1 MGDAMRWGILGAAKI
16 ARTALL
22 PAIQAA
28 EGAELVALATGD
40 AAKAAAF
47 RAVVPGLRVMGY
59 EDLLA
64 DPGVDAVYIPLPN
77 HLHVDW
83 TLRALAAGKHVLCE
97 KPLAMEAG
105 EIDRLIAAR
114 DASGLLAAEA
124 FMVCHHPQWT
134 RLRAMLADG
143 AIGELGHVEGMFTY
157 RNTDMGNIRNRAE
170 TGGGGLRDIGVYPL
184 VTARFATG
192 VEPGAIRADV
202 RLENGV
208 DVFARVWADFPGFT
222 FSMHCGMRLQR
233 RQDMV
238 FHGTEGWIRM
248 TAPFNPPQMGEAQ
261 IVLHRAD
268 GSVLVERFA
277 EVDQYRRMV
286 EAFGRAARG
295 QAPFACPLEFSR
307 GNQRAIDAILAST
320 GGINPRP

>member
-1 MGDAMRWGILGAAKI
+1 MRWGILGAAKI

-28 EGAELVALATGD
+28 EGAELVALGTGD
-40 AAKAAAF
+40 AGKAAPFAT
-47 RAVVPGLRVMGY
+47 VVPGLRVMGY
-59 EDLLA
+59 DALLA

-97 KPLAMEAG
+97 KPLALTAP

-124 FMVCHHPQWT
+124 FMVCHHPQWA
-134 RLRAMLADG
+134 RLRALLADG

-157 RNTDMGNIRNRAE
+157 RNTDMANIRNRAE

-184 VTARFATG
+184 VTTRFATRA
-192 VEPGAIRADV
+192 EPGAIRADI
-202 RLENGV
+202 RRENGV

-222 FSMHCGMRLQR
+222 FSMHCGMRLLR

-238 FHGTEGWIRM
+238 FHGSAGWIRM

-268 GSVLVERFA
+268 GSVLIERFP
-277 EVDQYRRMV
+277 EVDQYRAMV
-286 EAFGRAARG
+286 ETFGRAARG
-295 QAPFACPLEFSR
+295 EAAFPCPLEFSR
-307 GNQRAIDAILAST
+307 GNQAALDAILVA
-320 GGINPRP
+320 G